1 MKRLVAKK
9 TAVLVIDVQERLAAA
24 MPKPALDLLI
34 KNTGILLA
42 AAERLGAPVIATEQ
56 YPQGLGPTVAPI
68 REKLRT
74 PVLEKRCFSAA
85 ECDDVMRALAKTGA
99 TDVVLAGMESHV
111 CVFQTARSLVS
122 QSLTTW
128 VLRDAV
134 CSRTEENRQAGL
146 ELCRQAG
153 ALLSVTEAVLFDWL
167 QQSGTD
173 DFRAISKLVR

>member
-1 MKRLVAKK
+1 
-9 TAVLVIDVQERLAAA
+9 
-24 MPKPALDLLI
+24 
-34 KNTGILLA
+34 
-42 AAERLGAPVIATEQ
+42 
-56 YPQGLGPTVAPI
+56 
-68 REKLRT
+68 
-74 PVLEKRCFSAA
+74 
-85 ECDDVMRALAKTGA
+85 
-99 TDVVLAGMESHV
+99 MESHV